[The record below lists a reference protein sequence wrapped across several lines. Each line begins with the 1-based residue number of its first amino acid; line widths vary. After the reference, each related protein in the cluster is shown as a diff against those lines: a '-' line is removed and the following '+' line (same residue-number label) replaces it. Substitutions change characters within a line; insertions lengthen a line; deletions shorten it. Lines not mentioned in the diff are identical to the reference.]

1 MLRVDPTVGL
11 DDAEVAHRRRVVGP
25 NLLTAPSPVSEFR
38 LLVRQLLSPVVAL
51 LAAGM
56 VLSLFFREWQ
66 QAAAIGIVLLINTAI
81 GYLTERKALRSMEAL
96 RALGGRVARVRR
108 NGQSAMV
115 DAKDLVPGDVVLLD
129 AGDVVSADLRCLSAA
144 ALGVDESALTG
155 ESVPVD
161 KDPGP
166 NPAGS
171 GLHERSAML
180 FKGTHVVRGSGEG
193 IVVGTGLATEL
204 GRITELVEAA
214 DSGESPMEGQLRRLS
229 WQLVWLTLVL
239 AAGIALAGML
249 TGRPVPLM
257 IETAIALTV
266 AAIPEGLP
274 IVATVVLARGML
286 RMARDHAL
294 VEKLAA
300 VETLGSTTVLLTDKT
315 GTLTENRMEV
325 ERLTTAEATFSFDYS
340 GGAVLDGGVPA
351 DPRSTPELRRAL
363 QVGVLCGNADYD
375 PEEAKGTGDPMEVA
389 LVRAGSVIGLER
401 AEQLRRYPE
410 VAERPFD
417 PSTKWMATVHRDGD
431 GYFTALK
438 GAPEAVLA
446 LTAKAGLAGR
456 PMGEQDRSAFLRI
469 AEDLAGE
476 GLRVLALAAGPCSDP
491 ERVISGELAFLGL
504 AALRDPPR
512 AGIADAVDELSR
524 AGIHVVMATGDHP
537 ATAVAIAD
545 AVGIAGPTSV
555 VTTGEQLPEW
565 QERCADGGTTG
576 RRVFARVSPEDKL
589 ALIELFQRD
598 GAVVAMI
605 GDGVNDAPAL
615 VKADIGVAM
624 GLRGTEVA
632 REAADMVLLDDR
644 FETIVKAAREG
655 RVIFDNIRRFS
666 VYLLSC
672 NLAEVL
678 VVALAIVV
686 GLPLP
691 LLPLQILFLNLVTDV
706 FPAFAL
712 AAGEG
717 EGDVLDRPPRP
728 PREPIITR
736 GLWRIMAAYAAAIA
750 LSTMAAQFVALHWLG
765 LSPAAARTVSFLTI
779 AFAQLWHVF
788 NMRTP
793 GSSVLRNA
801 VTTNRLI
808 WSALLLCA
816 VLLVGA
822 VTVPALADTL
832 GTATIGVGGW
842 ALVMLASAL
851 PLLAGQLWLVI
862 SKGRTAIHR
871 SESGNPQ

>member
-1 MLRVDPTVGL
+1 MSGRFGPR
-11 DDAEVAHRRRVVGP
+11 EKHR
-25 NLLTAPSPVSEFR
+25 SPR
-38 LLVRQLLSPVVAL
+38 
-51 LAAGM
+51 
-56 VLSLFFREWQ
+56 
-66 QAAAIGIVLLINTAI
+66 T
-81 GYLTERKALRSMEAL
+81 
-96 RALGGRVARVRR
+96 
-108 NGQSAMV
+108 
-115 DAKDLVPGDVVLLD
+115 
-129 AGDVVSADLRCLSAA
+129 
-144 ALGVDESALTG
+144 
-155 ESVPVD
+155 
-161 KDPGP
+161 
-166 NPAGS
+166 
-171 GLHERSAML
+171 
-180 FKGTHVVRGSGEG
+180 
-193 IVVGTGLATEL
+193 
-204 GRITELVEAA
+204 
-214 DSGESPMEGQLRRLS
+214 
-229 WQLVWLTLVL
+229 
-239 AAGIALAGML
+239 
-249 TGRPVPLM
+249 
-257 IETAIALTV
+257 
-266 AAIPEGLP
+266 
-274 IVATVVLARGML
+274 
-286 RMARDHAL
+286 
-294 VEKLAA
+294 AA
-300 VETLGSTTVLLTDKT
+300 VV
-315 GTLTENRMEV
+315 V
-325 ERLTTAEATFSFDYS
+325 Y
-340 GGAVLDGGVPA
+340 
-351 DPRSTPELRRAL
+351 
-363 QVGVLCGNADYD
+363 
-375 PEEAKGTGDPMEVA
+375 
-389 LVRAGSVIGLER
+389 
-401 AEQLRRYPE
+401 
-410 VAERPFD
+410 
-417 PSTKWMATVHRDGD
+417 
-431 GYFTALK
+431 
-438 GAPEAVLA
+438 
-446 LTAKAGLAGR
+446 
-456 PMGEQDRSAFLRI
+456 
-469 AEDLAGE
+469 
-476 GLRVLALAAGPCSDP
+476 
-491 ERVISGELAFLGL
+491 LAFLGL

-512 AGIADAVDELSR
+512 AGIAEAVDELSR

-545 AVGIAGPTSV
+545 AVGIAGPTSA
-555 VTTGEQLPEW
+555 VTTGQQLPEW

-632 REAADMVLLDDR
+632 REASDMVLLDDR

-750 LSTMAAQFVALHWLG
+750 LSTMAAQFVALQWLG

-801 VTTNRLI
+801 VTSNRLI
-808 WSALLLCA
+808 WYALLLCA

-832 GTATIGVGGW
+832 GTAPIGVGGW
-842 ALVMLASAL
+842 ALAMLASAL
-851 PLLAGQLWLVI
+851 PLLAGQLWLFI
-862 SKGRTAIHR
+862 NKDRTAD
-871 SESGNPQ
+871 G